1 MAPVRGGEPRP
12 AVRDPAPAPGKRD
25 GAAAGRPPG
34 RDRSRAR
41 DRHRLPGPGL
51 WPRGQEPGGGGGADH
66 DHAGVPA
73 GGVHHRRG
81 APGAAGRWRGRQG
94 RGGHHPRAGLDSRDD
109 GRRYEAGVRMVTS
122 TGSVGSVMPASGRT
136 LPTIP
141 RTRLPLLI
149 AALVCLLAGLWGGL
163 ILLGLPVP
171 TLLATTAEEHGVL
184 MALGFLGTVISLERA
199 VALGRPWAFAAPAL
213 AGAGGFAVLVS
224 LPPLVGRLVVYV
236 VVHRIQPALHLRVM
250 AAGAVCW
257 YVATLL
263 WLMGWSL
270 PRLVP
275 WIAGFLILTI
285 IGERLELARVAFLT
299 RTSVRQFLAGAV
311 IFGVGLILT
320 TTAATTGSTGIRLAG
335 AGMIALAAWG
345 SVHDVARRTVK
356 IAGVT
361 RFMAVCLLAGY
372 VWLFVGGAVWLLAGN
387 LGASVAIYD
396 AALHAVFLG
405 FVMSMIFGHAPV
417 IVPAVLRV
425 RLPFRPWFYVH
436 VGLLHASLLA
446 RVILGDGLGSVLWW
460 RVGGVGTELAVL
472 GFLAASVIAVRQ
484 ARRKGR
490 SA

>member
-1 MAPVRGGEPRP
+1 
-12 AVRDPAPAPGKRD
+12 
-25 GAAAGRPPG
+25 
-34 RDRSRAR
+34 
-41 DRHRLPGPGL
+41 
-51 WPRGQEPGGGGGADH
+51 
-66 DHAGVPA
+66 
-73 GGVHHRRG
+73 
-81 APGAAGRWRGRQG
+81 
-94 RGGHHPRAGLDSRDD
+94 
-109 GRRYEAGVRMVTS
+109 MVTS
-122 TGSVGSVMPASGRT
+122 TSSVGSVMPASGRT
-136 LPTIP
+136 SPTIP
-141 RTRLPLLI
+141 RARLPLFV

-163 ILLGLPVP
+163 LLLGLPVP

-199 VALGRPWAFAAPAL
+199 VALGRRWAFAAPAL
-213 AGAGGFAVLVS
+213 AGAGGVAVLLS
-224 LPPLVGRLVVYV
+224 LPPVVGRLLLCAASIVLVVVYV

-257 YVATLL
+257 YVATLF
-263 WLMGWSL
+263 WLTGWPL
-270 PRLVP
+270 PRVVP
-275 WIAGFLILTI
+275 WIAGFLVLTI

-299 RTSVRQFLAGAV
+299 RSSVRQFLVGAV
-311 IFGVGLILT
+311 VFGVGLTLT
-320 TTAATTGSTGIRLAG
+320 TTVATGSTGVRVAG

-356 IAGVT
+356 IPGVT

-372 VWLFVGGAVWLLAGN
+372 VWLFIGGMVWMFAGN
-387 LGASVAIYD
+387 LGASVSIYD
-396 AALHAVFLG
+396 AALHTVFLG

-425 RLPFRPWFYVH
+425 RLPFRPWFYLH

-446 RVILGDGLGSVLWW
+446 RVIGGDGLGSVLCW

-484 ARRKGR
+484 ASRKGR

>member
-1 MAPVRGGEPRP
+1 
-12 AVRDPAPAPGKRD
+12 
-25 GAAAGRPPG
+25 
-34 RDRSRAR
+34 
-41 DRHRLPGPGL
+41 
-51 WPRGQEPGGGGGADH
+51 
-66 DHAGVPA
+66 
-73 GGVHHRRG
+73 
-81 APGAAGRWRGRQG
+81 
-94 RGGHHPRAGLDSRDD
+94 
-109 GRRYEAGVRMVTS
+109 MVTS
-122 TGSVGSVMPASGRT
+122 TGSADTVMPASGRT
-136 LPTIP
+136 SSTIP
-141 RTRLPLLI
+141 RTRSPLFI

-163 ILLGLPVP
+163 LLLGLPVP

-213 AGAGGFAVLVS
+213 AGAGGVAVLVS
-224 LPPLVGRLVVYV
+224 LPPMVGRLLLCAASIVLVVVYV

-299 RTSVRQFLAGAV
+299 RTSVHQFLAGAV
-311 IFGVGLILT
+311 IFGAGLILT
-320 TTAATTGSTGIRLAG
+320 TTATTGSSGVRLAG
-335 AGMIALAAWG
+335 AGMIALAVWG

-356 IAGVT
+356 IPGVT

-372 VWLFVGGAVWLLAGN
+372 VWLFIGGAIWLLAGN

-396 AALHAVFLG
+396 AALHTVFLG

-446 RVILGDGLGSVLWW
+446 RVILGDGLGSVLCW

>member
-1 MAPVRGGEPRP
+1 
-12 AVRDPAPAPGKRD
+12 
-25 GAAAGRPPG
+25 
-34 RDRSRAR
+34 
-41 DRHRLPGPGL
+41 
-51 WPRGQEPGGGGGADH
+51 
-66 DHAGVPA
+66 
-73 GGVHHRRG
+73 
-81 APGAAGRWRGRQG
+81 
-94 RGGHHPRAGLDSRDD
+94 
-109 GRRYEAGVRMVTS
+109 MVTS
-122 TGSVGSVMPASGRT
+122 TGSADTAVPASGRT
-136 LPTIP
+136 SPTIP
-141 RTRLPLLI
+141 RTRLPLFI

-163 ILLGLPVP
+163 LLLGLPVP

-213 AGAGGFAVLVS
+213 AGAGGVAVMVS
-224 LPPLVGRLVVYV
+224 LPPMVGRLLLCAASIVLVVVYV

-299 RTSVRQFLAGAV
+299 RTSVHQFLAGAV
-311 IFGVGLILT
+311 IFGAGLILT
-320 TTAATTGSTGIRLAG
+320 TTATTGSSGVRLAG
-335 AGMIALAAWG
+335 AGMIALAVWG
-345 SVHDVARRTVK
+345 FVHDVARRTVK
-356 IAGVT
+356 IPGVT

-372 VWLFVGGAVWLLAGN
+372 VWLFIGGAIWLLAGN

-396 AALHAVFLG
+396 AALHTVFLG

-436 VGLLHASLLA
+436 VGLLHVSLLT
-446 RVILGDGLGSVLWW
+446 RVILGDGLGSVLCW

>member
-1 MAPVRGGEPRP
+1 
-12 AVRDPAPAPGKRD
+12 
-25 GAAAGRPPG
+25 
-34 RDRSRAR
+34 
-41 DRHRLPGPGL
+41 
-51 WPRGQEPGGGGGADH
+51 
-66 DHAGVPA
+66 
-73 GGVHHRRG
+73 
-81 APGAAGRWRGRQG
+81 
-94 RGGHHPRAGLDSRDD
+94 
-109 GRRYEAGVRMVTS
+109 MVTS

-136 LPTIP
+136 PLTIP
-141 RTRLPLLI
+141 RTRLPLFV

-171 TLLATTAEEHGVL
+171 TLLPTTAEEHGVL

-213 AGAGGFAVLVS
+213 AGAGGVAVLVS
-224 LPPLVGRLVVYV
+224 LPPVVGRLLLCAASIVLVVVYV

-263 WLMGWSL
+263 WLTGWPL

-299 RTSVRQFLAGAV
+299 RTSVRQFLAAAA

-320 TTAATTGSTGIRLAG
+320 TTATTGSTGVRVAG
-335 AGMIALAAWG
+335 AGMIALAVWG

-356 IAGVT
+356 IPGVT

-372 VWLFVGGAVWLLAGN
+372 VWLFLGGAIWLLAGN

-396 AALHAVFLG
+396 AALHTVFLG

-425 RLPFRPWFYVH
+425 RLPFRRWFYVH

-446 RVILGDGLGSVLWW
+446 RVIGGDGLGSVLCW
-460 RVGGVGTELAVL
+460 RVGGVGSELAVL
-472 GFLAASVIAVRQ
+472 GFLAASVIAVRH
-484 ARRKGR
+484 ARTQGR
-490 SA
+490 SV